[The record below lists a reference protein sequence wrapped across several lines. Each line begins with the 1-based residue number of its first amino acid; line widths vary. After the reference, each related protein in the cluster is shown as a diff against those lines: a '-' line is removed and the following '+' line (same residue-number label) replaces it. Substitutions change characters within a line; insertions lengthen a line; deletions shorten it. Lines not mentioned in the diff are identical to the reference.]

1 MKVGVDATSWTNRR
15 GYGRFARNAVGR
27 LVELDTDSRY
37 TLFIDEPSAREAE
50 LPAAA
55 VVCAVQVS
63 RAPSEAASAQSYRP
77 LADVFRLS
85 RAASRAH
92 LDVMLFPSIY
102 TWFPVVGTPTVVGV
116 HDLIAEELPELT
128 FPSRAARARWRLK
141 RSSAM
146 RSARR
151 VFTVSE
157 TSRTLIAERLGVPK
171 ERIAV
176 VPEAP
181 EGVFGPR
188 SQDAID
194 AELHALGLDRGA
206 SYLVYAGGVSPHK
219 RLDVLFDAFAT
230 LVARVVPAPRLVVV
244 GALDD
249 EAYLSSAADVR
260 RRIEE
265 LGLTER
271 VILPGHV
278 SDETLACLYAGAL
291 AFVSPS
297 ASEGFGLPAV
307 EAAASGTAVVLSD
320 IPAHRESLG
329 DAAFYV
335 PVGDSAGLADALF
348 QIVGDR
354 HLRRRL
360 EAEVLKAVAG
370 LTWDAAGRKLEQV
383 LREAV
388 GG

>member
-1 MKVGVDATSWTNRR
+1 M
-15 GYGRFARNAVGR
+15 
-27 LVELDTDSRY
+27 
-37 TLFIDEPSAREAE
+37 
-50 LPAAA
+50 
-55 VVCAVQVS
+55 
-63 RAPSEAASAQSYRP
+63 
-77 LADVFRLS
+77 
-85 RAASRAH
+85 
-92 LDVMLFPSIY
+92 
-102 TWFPVVGTPTVVGV
+102 
-116 HDLIAEELPELT
+116 
-128 FPSRAARARWRLK
+128 
-141 RSSAM
+141 
-146 RSARR
+146 
-151 VFTVSE
+151 
-157 TSRTLIAERLGVPK
+157 
-171 ERIAV
+171 
-176 VPEAP
+176 
-181 EGVFGPR
+181 FGPR

-194 AELHALGLDRGA
+194 AELDALGLDSGA

-307 EAAASGTAVVLSD
+307 EAAASGTVVVLSD

-329 DAAFYV
+329 DAALYV
-335 PVGDSAGLADALF
+335 PVGDSAGLADALL
-348 QIVGDR
+348 QIVGDGQ
-354 HLRRRL
+354 LRRRL
-360 EAEVLKAVAG
+360 GAEARAAVAG
-370 LTWDAAGRKLEQV
+370 LTWDAAGRKLQQV